1 MQQAFWRTVFYMKK
15 LKLVNQL
22 RKLKQK
28 EVHVYDL
35 GGEFHKL
42 GSGPLLSWQ
51 PLLFHRAL
59 LLFSLLLSVNT
70 LAACVW

>member
-1 MQQAFWRTVFYMKK
+1 MKK

-42 GSGPLLSWQ
+42 GSGPLLS
-51 PLLFHRAL
+51 
-59 LLFSLLLSVNT
+59 
-70 LAACVW
+70 

>member
-1 MQQAFWRTVFYMKK
+1 MKK

-28 EVHVYDL
+28 EVDVYDL

-42 GSGPLLSWQ
+42 GSGPLLS
-51 PLLFHRAL
+51 LTT
-59 LLFSLLLSVNT
+59 FSGSTVLCYCLVCFCL
-70 LAACVW
+70 